1 MDVEKLHNEVLR
13 AFNDSCVIATGGS
26 TAAAASVRRPTPSS
40 RRTTREIVVRFDLA
54 GMAMGDIELLVDRRE
69 LVVRGERSFPTRE
82 GRVYQQVEMDYGPFE
97 RRVRLMVDVDPEV
110 TTATYE
116 AGVLEVRLTL
126 AERRSRAPARST
138 SRPGEVTHERPT
150 GDRRS
155 KRPPRRRSRRV
166 LPVLPLR
173 DTVVFPDTM
182 IPLTIG
188 QERSIKLIDDV
199 LAGDRLLAMVTSRD
213 AEVETPGPDL
223 LYPVGTVGLAHKMI
237 KLPDGTMRILVQ
249 GLQRVRVKEYVQR
262 ESRTWSR
269 APRRSRTSPTES
281 KESDALRASL
291 LSVFSK
297 IVALVPY
304 LPEELEM
311 AAANVEEPGP
321 LTFLIASTMRIKA
334 EDKQALL
341 EEDDVEQRMRKLIGI
356 LTRELDVLELGSK
369 IQSDVRGEIDKSQ
382 REYFLRQQ
390 MQAPSSRSSAR
401 PTSRKPRSTSCA
413 RRSRS
418 WRSRRRPTRRPA
430 GSSTASQ
437 HLAAER
443 RVSGHPH
450 LPRLDHHPALD
461 ACTARTT
468 STWRTRARS
477 WTATTTTSRRSRT
490 ASSSSWPCASSRTT
504 CTGRSCASSARPAWA
519 RRASATAS
527 PRRWAASSSASASA
541 ACATRPRSAGIAA
554 PTWARCPASSSAPC
568 ATPAPTTRCS

>member
-1 MDVEKLHNEVLR
+1 M
-13 AFNDSCVIATGGS
+13 
-26 TAAAASVRRPTPSS
+26 
-40 RRTTREIVVRFDLA
+40 
-54 GMAMGDIELLVDRRE
+54 
-69 LVVRGERSFPTRE
+69 
-82 GRVYQQVEMDYGPFE
+82 
-97 RRVRLMVDVDPEV
+97 
-110 TTATYE
+110 
-116 AGVLEVRLTL
+116 
-126 AERRSRAPARST
+126 
-138 SRPGEVTHERPT
+138 
-150 GDRRS
+150 
-155 KRPPRRRSRRV
+155 

-213 AEVETPGPDL
+213 AEIETPGPDL

-249 GLQRVRVKEYVQR
+249 GLQRVRVKEYVR
-262 ESRTWSR
+262 EEPYLVAHIEKIEDVS
-269 APRRSRTSPTES
+269 TES

-356 LTRELDVLELGSK
+356 LTRELDVWS
-369 IQSDVRGEIDKSQ
+369 S
-382 REYFLRQQ
+382 
-390 MQAPSSRSSAR
+390 APRSRATCAARSTRASASTSCASSCARSSRSSAR
-401 PTSRKPRSTSCA
+401 RTSRRRRSTRSA

-430 GSSTASQ
+430 GSSTAS
-437 HLAAER
+437 ATSR
-443 RVSGHPH
+443 RRAPSIRSSARTSTGSSRCPG
-450 LPRLDHHPALD
+450 
-461 ACTARTT
+461 ACTATTT
-468 STWRTRARS
+468 STWRTRGRS
-477 WTATTTTSRRSRT
+477 STATTTTSRRSRT
-490 ASSSSWPCASSRTT
+490 ASSSSWRCASSRTT

-519 RRASATAS
+519 RRASDTAS
-527 PRRWAASSSASASA
+527 PRRWGASSSASASA

-554 PTWARCPASSSAPC
+554 RTWARCPASSCAPC